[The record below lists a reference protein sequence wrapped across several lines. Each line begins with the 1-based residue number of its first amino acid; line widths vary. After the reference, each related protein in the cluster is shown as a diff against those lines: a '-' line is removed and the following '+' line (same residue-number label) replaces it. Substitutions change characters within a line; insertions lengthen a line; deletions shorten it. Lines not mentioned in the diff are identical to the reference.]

1 MRRIKKNCDV
11 SLYPLSPLFCP
22 QVEFSSL
29 QPVQNENAFILQ
41 ILIPW
46 PHCLWEKLNLEKEF
60 FRDHNINKLYFTT
73 VRKIYKFYD
82 LA

>member
-46 PHCLWEKLNLEKEF
+46 PHCL
-60 FRDHNINKLYFTT
+60 
-73 VRKIYKFYD
+73 
-82 LA
+82 